1 MLYLKR
7 LQLIPFCDAACFQSK
22 DKTWNPMLSYG
33 ADVLLDFHVVEFG
46 IPLSLGVRYAR
57 LGTGF
62 DANTN
67 PNTFQFLFNFSL

>member
-1 MLYLKR
+1 
-7 LQLIPFCDAACFQSK
+7 
-22 DKTWNPMLSYG
+22 MLSYG
-33 ADVLLDFHVVEFG
+33 ADVLLDCHVVEFG